1 MFLWLAVISYTLACS
16 WWYCWCSNFSM
27 QLSVSYFQIVIIWS
41 IRIVRFSGRSSMV
54 MVKDVW
60 TNGCGSLLDWKC
72 QCLTKT
78 CPNDSVIVMSW
89 FMKNF
94 EESVVY
100 WQGLRKKYVMDPS
113 FQGLVKVGLTPLS
126 RRPGF
131 CFLRDIQARL
141 FVLLQGVFFLG
152 FWSMFKN
159 NMQECGVIL
168 AFIRKYVS

>member
-1 MFLWLAVISYTLACS
+1 
-16 WWYCWCSNFSM
+16 
-27 QLSVSYFQIVIIWS
+27 
-41 IRIVRFSGRSSMV
+41 
-54 MVKDVW
+54 
-60 TNGCGSLLDWKC
+60 
-72 QCLTKT
+72 
-78 CPNDSVIVMSW
+78 
-89 FMKNF
+89 MKNF

-152 FWSMFKN
+152 F
-159 NMQECGVIL
+159 
-168 AFIRKYVS
+168 